1 MTLGSYLTWWKQ
13 NLLALRARVVALLPQ
28 RKAASSGDVG
38 AGALSVQE
46 TLRLHGERLREQC
59 QAAAKHSPQWNDPI
73 LSQLIRSPIDM
84 PAVKMNLSSPPEVL
98 RPKPLPPGGIMV
110 LRSPRAI
117 FVARGDRWFCRD
129 KGHPIH
135 GFAVV
140 SKDPPQER
148 CYACPSDAQ
157 FAVVPARL
165 PDPDPRDSLM
175 ESDEE

>member
-1 MTLGSYLTWWKQ
+1 MTIGSYLTWWKQ

-28 RKAASSGDVG
+28 RKPAGSGNVADKS
-38 AGALSVQE
+38 LSVADMI
-46 TLRLHGERLREQC
+46 R
-59 QAAAKHSPQWNDPI
+59 QAAARLALDNVKACQADPI
-73 LSQLIRSPIDM
+73 LSQLVRSPIDM
-84 PAVKMNLSSPPEVL
+84 PAAKMNLTAPPEVL

-140 SKDPPQER
+140 SEDPPQER